1 MTSPRIA
8 LVAIPLMARSGVYR
22 SAHDL
27 VRAAAELGLEWSAL
41 LGMRPDAPGSPIE
54 TSGVHEFTFDRH
66 GTSSLRDIASTID
79 SSPEVR
85 AADVVITL
93 ISQSDIAMAKTE
105 RRRDTAWIA
114 WVRGKPWPGAGE
126 QSNLRRLALMALETK
141 ALRRADEVWATTQVL
156 ASEFASARRAI
167 IVPAG
172 IAAMNRVSWGE
183 DGKLPLV
190 WAGRVDI
197 DKRPGLFLDVV
208 QHSGHRGRIYG
219 EGPLTEELRARNVAG
234 VEWAGWASADSLWND
249 ASIYVGT
256 SAREAFG
263 RSAVEAA
270 AAGLPVI
277 LASDYGAAPLLFTDP
292 QLSQLCVV
300 GSSDPSEWAS
310 AVQTLIEDDELR
322 RTVSDH
328 VNQNAAA
335 LTIGASV
342 KRATMQAAALLE
354 RRTA

>member
-1 MTSPRIA
+1 MTAPRVA

-27 VRAAAELGLEWSAL
+27 VRAATDQGLEWSAL
-41 LGMRPDAPGSPIE
+41 LGMRPDAPGSPID
-54 TSGVHEFTFDRH
+54 TPGVREFTFDRH
-66 GTSSLRDIASTID
+66 GTSSLRDIASLID
-79 SSPEVR
+79 SSAEVQD
-85 AADVVITL
+85 ADVVITL
-93 ISQSDIAMAKTE
+93 ISQSDIAMARTQ
-105 RRRDTAWIA
+105 RRRDTAWVA
-114 WVRGKPWPGAGE
+114 WVRGKPWPAAGE
-126 QSNLRRLALMALETK
+126 QSSLRRLLLMALETK
-141 ALRRADEVWATTQVL
+141 ALRRADEVWATTPVL
-156 ASEFASARRAI
+156 ASEFESARRAV

-172 IAAMNRVSWGE
+172 IAAMTRVSWGD
-183 DGKLPLV
+183 DGELPLV

-197 DKRPGLFLDVV
+197 DKRPELFLEVI
-208 QHSGHRGRIYG
+208 QRSGHRGRIYG
-219 EGPLTEELRARNVAG
+219 EGPLTAELRARNVDG
-234 VEWAGWASADSLWND
+234 VEWAGWASAESLWND

-270 AAGLPVI
+270 SAGLPVI

-292 QLSQLCVV
+292 QLSKLCVV
-300 GSSDPSEWAS
+300 DSSDPSVWAS
-310 AVQTLIEDDELR
+310 AVQKLIEDAGLR

-335 LTIGASV
+335 LTIDASV

-354 RRTA
+354 RRAA